1 MYFTGKDYLLH
12 YTSTSPQNSRFF
24 LLNAK
29 DTDCI
34 VLSVW
39 YSQPWRLDVY
49 HDKVY
54 VKPENVRFVNPGN
67 RYIIDPP
74 PVGQP
79 DFYKPNVTGCQDVA
93 GASYF
98 DRDSGILTFNIRGS
112 KPIEI
117 KTVDVIIV
125 SFQFPAMKET
135 DFYGENIVMN
145 IAAFCDIDPSRVRIT
160 NIVRETPSVGR
171 RKKRSTSGDIT
182 GFSVEIGNPPTT
194 GLVAIFIKIEFQF
207 LTQKRTTN
215 KYFMI
220 FFHDYVVEHDCLY

>member
-1 MYFTGKDYLLH
+1 MIIESFQYMYFTGKDYLLH

-79 DFYKPNVTGCQDVA
+79 DFFKPNVTGCQDVA

-135 DFYGENIVMN
+135 EFYGENIVMN

-194 GLVAIFIKIEFQF
+194 GLVAIFIKIEFPF

-215 KYFMI
+215 KYFII
-220 FFHDYVVEHDCLY
+220 FFHDF